1 MGKYFTTKTCSLQI
15 KDISEKEGIVS
26 GYFSAFGNKD
36 SDGDIIE
43 RGAFAKTLKENG
55 PQSAHPRIKHL
66 LDHDTWKV
74 IGVLKELNEDAKG
87 LFYVSKLG
95 NHTLGKDVLNMYNDG
110 IITEHSIGFNTIKED
125 RNNEEHTSTI
135 KEVRLW
141 EGSSLQTWGA
151 NPNTPVLGVKGI
163 YKEPKDYIE
172 RITVITKA
180 LRNGKY
186 TDETFDQLE
195 IELKQIQEILSNLLQ
210 KPDTSTLKL
219 ESSDIL
225 SYFKDKTK

>member
-43 RGAFAKTLKENG
+43 KGAFNKTVKENG
-55 PQSAHPRIKHL
+55 PQSTHPRIKHL
-66 LDHDTWKV
+66 LDHNSSKV
-74 IGVLKELNEDAKG
+74 IGVIQELHEDNKG
-87 LFYVSKLG
+87 LFYVSKMG
-95 NHTLGKDVLNMYNDG
+95 NHTLGRDVLNMYNDG
-110 IITEHSIGFNTIKED
+110 IITEHSIGFNTIKEESD
-125 RNNEEHTSTI
+125 SQNKVNRI

-151 NPNTPVLGVKGI
+151 NPDTPVLGVKGI
-163 YKEPKDYIE
+163 EKQPYEYIE

-186 TDETFDQLE
+186 TDDTFDLLE